1 MRILQVVRQYLPS
14 TGGMETYVANLC
26 RQLTDRGHQCDV
38 ATLDYIF
45 KTKQQLPAYEEID
58 GINVIRLPSMGT
70 ARYFLAPRLL
80 DLMPRYDLVHVHGVD
95 FFIDLLGTF
104 KGVHNTPV
112 VLSTHG
118 GFFHTSWLPSFKQAY
133 FRTITRNSLKGVD
146 RVIACSPQ
154 DAELF
159 SQVTDNISL
168 VDNGID
174 YRMFADVDKKIEGE
188 SLIFVGRLSR
198 NKRVDRLLDVF
209 SRVRE
214 MKPAVTLKIIGP
226 DWEGLQAGLEARAK
240 QLGLG
245 RSVTFTGVVP
255 QEEMLAALAE
265 ARLFVSAS
273 EYEAFGLSTVE
284 AMATGT
290 VPVVSGIP
298 AFADIIDNGETGFLA
313 DYSDTETTAGILRSA
328 LDLDDGRLDAIG
340 AAAKKTAAGY
350 DWELI
355 AEKIV
360 SIYAEVTGG
369 RNAAPE
375 GPLEVLGV
383 EVDRVSRRD
392 ALNRVG
398 TFLTTP
404 GCKQIVTLNPEYV
417 MLAGRDP
424 ELMEMINCS
433 ELCVP
438 DGMGIVWASRLLGKP
453 LQDRITGTGLLPEIC
468 AMAAENGLSVFF
480 LGGKPG
486 VAELAAGEL
495 SHRYPGLKVAGTS
508 SADPGVE
515 TDDETVQRVNESG
528 ADILAVAYGCPK
540 QDFWIG
546 RNRKK
551 LVNVRVAIGVGGA
564 FDFISGMMPRA
575 PRAMRKAGMEWLFRL
590 WMEPSRAKRMTAL
603 PRFSWRV
610 IRSRKKSGAGK

>member
-1 MRILQVVRQYLPS
+1 
-14 TGGMETYVANLC
+14 METYVANLC
-26 RQLTDRGHQCDV
+26 RQLSERGHQCDV

-45 KTKQQLPAYEEID
+45 KTKQQLPAYQEID
-58 GINVIRLPSMGT
+58 GTDVIRLPSLGT

-118 GFFHTSWLPSFKQAY
+118 GFFHTSWFPSFKQAY
-133 FRTITRNSLKGVD
+133 FKTITRNSLKGVD
-146 RVIACSPQ
+146 RVIASSQ
-154 DAELF
+154 KDADLF
-159 SQVTDNISL
+159 SQVTENISL

-174 YRMFADVDKKIEGE
+174 YQKFAQVEKKIEGQ
-188 SLIFVGRLSR
+188 SLVFVGRISK

-209 SRVRE
+209 SRVRD
-214 MKPAVTLKIIGP
+214 MRPHAQLKIIGP
-226 DWEGLQAGLEARAK
+226 DWEDLQKGLEEHAEK
-240 QLGLG
+240 IGLG
-245 RSVTFTGVVP
+245 RSVTFTGVVS
-255 QEEMLAALAE
+255 QEEMLAALAT

-290 VPVVSGIP
+290 VPVVNDIP
-298 AFADIIDNGETGFLA
+298 AFADIIDDGESGFLA
-313 DYSDTETTAGILRSA
+313 DYADPGTAAEILRAA
-328 LDLDDGRLDAIG
+328 LDLEDGRLASIG

-350 DWELI
+350 DWNLV
-355 AEKIV
+355 ADSIV
-360 SIYAEVTGG
+360 SIYEEVTAG
-369 RNAAPE
+369 RKTAPE

-383 EVDRVSRRD
+383 EVDRVSRHD
-392 ALNRVG
+392 ALEQVDS
-398 TFLTTP
+398 FLTTP

-417 MLAGRDP
+417 MLAGRNH
-424 ELMEMINCS
+424 ELLKMINRS

-438 DGMGIVWASRLLGKP
+438 DGMGIVWASRLLGEP
-453 LQDRITGTGLLPEIC
+453 LPDRITGTGLLPEIC
-468 AMAAENGLSVFF
+468 GIAAENGLSVFF

-486 VAELAAGEL
+486 VAELAAHEL

-508 SADPGVE
+508 SADPGIE
-515 TDDETVQRVNESG
+515 TDDETVRMINDSG

-546 RNRKK
+546 RNREK
-551 LVNVRVAIGVGGA
+551 LLNVRVAIGVGGA
-564 FDFISGMMPRA
+564 FDFISGMIPRA
-575 PRAMRKAGMEWLFRL
+575 PRIMRKAGMEWLFRL

-603 PRFSWRV
+603 PHFGWLV
-610 IRSRKKSGAGK
+610 MRSRKK